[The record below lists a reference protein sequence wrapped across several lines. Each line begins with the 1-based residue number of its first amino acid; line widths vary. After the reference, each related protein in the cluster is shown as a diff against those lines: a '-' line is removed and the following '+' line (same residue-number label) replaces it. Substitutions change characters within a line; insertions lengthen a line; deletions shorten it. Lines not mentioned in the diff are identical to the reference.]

1 MWEDAE
7 VEEKVA
13 TFLTEKE
20 KKSALK
26 VQLCL
31 RQKVIGSK
39 CHRSYF
45 TMSSGGKMKPITVLI
60 DNLRFVCPWSSGEP
74 SSETESDYSQPS
86 LINPAIPKNQK
97 ESYKETALK
106 TTEKMTEK
114 DMEIWESKP
123 PKLTYGLLQTLF
135 SVIDESS
142 FWTSSDIVL
151 PIQLITGLTEEKVR
165 GIVQQPNNF
174 KKKVNTALKKK
185 PDLTE
190 SYPAFLLLPD
200 TDRKV
205 DSLFISKNC
214 SKLGITLDTLNNQ
227 SNNDF
232 FALTNGCILEIDE
245 YCKKSHLSNT
255 HFADIVN
262 RLSLGKFE
270 FDRCSINNNV
280 EVLKKEGRK
289 FQRLPLSNRSSTSIS
304 NNNEFSDQLFM
315 PTTKKIKDPLQEAKK
330 KKKKKK
336 K

>member
-1 MWEDAE
+1 MADQN
-7 VEEKVA
+7 VNN
-13 TFLTEKE
+13 TETIIRDSLKYVISE
-20 KKSALK
+20 KKL
-26 VQLCL
+26 
-31 RQKVIGSK
+31 
-39 CHRSYF
+39 
-45 TMSSGGKMKPITVLI
+45 
-60 DNLRFVCPWSSGEP
+60 
-74 SSETESDYSQPS
+74 
-86 LINPAIPKNQK
+86 PK
-97 ESYKETALK
+97 
-106 TTEKMTEK
+106 
-114 DMEIWESKP
+114 IWESKP

-165 GIVQQPNNF
+165 SIVQQPNNF

-190 SYPAFLLLPD
+190 TYPAFLLLPD

-205 DSLFISKNC
+205 DSLFIGKNC

-280 EVLKKEGRK
+280 EVLKKEVRK

-315 PTTKKIKDPLQEAKK
+315 PTTKKIKDRLQEAKK
-330 KKKKKK
+330 IKLKNNRALKCHMFFRKKNDSLE
-336 K
+336 